1 MNVLQGKISHI
12 KTCDEISQVSV
23 DVGGIVFSSI
33 LIDADSM
40 NLKTN
45 DNVDILFKETEV
57 LVATK
62 LSCVSARNAFFGEVL
77 EIQQGEILSEISFA
91 FQKGIIKSIITTNS
105 LQALD
110 IKIGDEFLWFV
121 KANEVTVRLKEL
133 S

>member
-1 MNVLQGKISHI
+1 MNILQGKISDI
-12 KTCDEISQVSV
+12 KTCDEIAQVSV

-40 NLKTN
+40 NLKIH

-62 LSCVSARNAFFGEVL
+62 QSSVSARNAFLGGVM
-77 EIQQGEILSEISFA
+77 EIKQGAILSEISFS
-91 FQKGIIKSIITTNS
+91 FQETIIKSIITTGS

-110 IKIGDEFLWFV
+110 IKEGDEFLWFV
-121 KANEVTVRLKEL
+121 KANEVTLRLKEL
-133 S
+133 

>member
-1 MNVLQGKISHI
+1 MNILQGKISDI

-40 NLKTN
+40 NLKIH

-62 LSCVSARNAFFGEVL
+62 QSSVSARNAFLGGVM
-77 EIQQGEILSEISFA
+77 EIKQGAILSEISFS
-91 FQKGIIKSIITTNS
+91 FQKSIIKSIITTGS
-105 LQALD
+105 LKALN
-110 IKIGDEFLWFV
+110 IKKGDEFLWFV
-121 KANEVTVRLKEL
+121 KANEVTLRLREL
-133 S
+133 

>member
-1 MNVLQGKISHI
+1 MNILQGKISDI
-12 KTCDEISQVSV
+12 KTCDEIAQVSV

-40 NLKTN
+40 NLKIH

-62 LSCVSARNAFFGEVL
+62 LSCVSARNAFFGDVV
-77 EIQQGEILSEISFA
+77 EIKQGAILSEISFS
-91 FQKGIIKSIITTNS
+91 FQETIIKSIITTGS

-110 IKIGDEFLWFV
+110 IKEGDEFLWFV
-121 KANEVTVRLKEL
+121 KANEVTLRLREL
-133 S
+133 